1 MTSAWQRI
9 AALELVVEGYELERL
24 AVELSP
30 EFTRVTTVVHL
41 HGAGHKGAGEDVT
54 YSTQEHDAFQA
65 AGPVLPLA
73 GRWTIATFNE
83 HLGSLDLF
91 PSAPDSPVY
100 RRYRRW
106 GIESAA
112 LDLALRQADESLHSV
127 LDRAPAPVRFVASL
141 RLPEPPTLDPV
152 RARLAQHADLRFK
165 LDPTPSWDEALV
177 EELAALDAVAVCD
190 LKGYYTGTVVDNPP
204 DPALYRRVVEAF
216 PDAWIEDPALTPET
230 EPILASHRNR
240 ITWDAP
246 IHTVADVRGLAFAPR
261 VLNVKPSRLGDLR
274 ELFAFYDYC
283 EEHQI
288 GLYGGGQSEL
298 GVGRGQ
304 VQYLASLFHADAPND
319 VAPSAYNLSP
329 PQPGLPG
336 SPLAPRPSPTGFR
349 WQLK

>member
-230 EPILASHRNR
+230 
-240 ITWDAP
+240 
-246 IHTVADVRGLAFAPR
+246 
-261 VLNVKPSRLGDLR
+261 
-274 ELFAFYDYC
+274 
-283 EEHQI
+283 
-288 GLYGGGQSEL
+288 
-298 GVGRGQ
+298 
-304 VQYLASLFHADAPND
+304 
-319 VAPSAYNLSP
+319 
-329 PQPGLPG
+329 
-336 SPLAPRPSPTGFR
+336 
-349 WQLK
+349 